1 MNMKLTVEE
10 AKQARLRRREYEHS
24 MAIEGIHLTDEERA
38 VFDEIERLR
47 LNHDDAIRYAED
59 WLRKK
64 GVIPDHAANTA
75 E

>member
-1 MNMKLTVEE
+1 
-10 AKQARLRRREYEHS
+10 
-24 MAIEGIHLTDEERA
+24 MAIEGIHLTAEEKS

-47 LNHDDAIRYAED
+47 LGHDDAFRFVED

-64 GVIPDHAANTA
+64 GVIPDHAANAA

>member
-1 MNMKLTVEE
+1 MKLTAKE
-10 AKQARLRRREYEHS
+10 AAEARIRRREYEHS
-24 MAIEGIHLTDEERA
+24 MAIEGIHLTAEESA

-47 LNHDDAIRYAED
+47 LGHDDAVRFAED

-64 GVIPDHAANTA
+64 GVIPDHAANAA

>member
-1 MNMKLTVEE
+1 MKLTVEE
-10 AKQARLRRREYEHS
+10 AAEARRRRLEYEHS
-24 MAIEGIHLTDEERA
+24 MAIEGIHLTAEEKS

-47 LNHDDAIRYAED
+47 LGHDDAFRFVED

-64 GVIPDHAANTA
+64 GVIPDHAANAA